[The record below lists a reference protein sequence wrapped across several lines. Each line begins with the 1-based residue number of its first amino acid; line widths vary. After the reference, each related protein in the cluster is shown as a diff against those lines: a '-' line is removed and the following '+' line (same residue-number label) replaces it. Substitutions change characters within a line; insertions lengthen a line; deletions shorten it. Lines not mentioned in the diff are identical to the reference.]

1 MSLKNIMTNLMTPDE
16 IDTFFEERG
25 CTEEVMREIFA
36 DPYFAIF
43 SFAFMRK
50 SLEHGIKISIDVI
63 RELKAINKR
72 INWNDFFRYKYLYS
86 YEEVEEIKK
95 EWKLTMSFSGW
106 VERD

>member
-16 IDTFFEERG
+16 IEQFFQENG
-25 CTEEVMREIFA
+25 CTETVMREIFA
-36 DPYFAIF
+36 DPYFSIF

-72 INWNDFFRYKYLYS
+72 IDWNCFFQYRYLYS
-86 YEEVEEIKK
+86 YEEIEKMKK
-95 EWKLTMSFSGW
+95 EWKLVISFSGW
-106 VERD
+106 VEKD